1 MAALYEACE
10 RSPQEALIIA
20 TTDDGTKDL
29 RLEQKIKECLKKKR
43 SVALIATNPEY
54 KGDPQSMAAYKRVAH
69 VVNIREV
76 GLKGLQKYLVKHAK
90 RDCVRGR
97 YRALPFLRIK

>member
-10 RSPQEALIIA
+10 RSPQEALIIV
-20 TTDDGTKDL
+20 TTDEGTKNL
-29 RLEQKIKECLKKKR
+29 GLEHKIKECLKKKR

-54 KGDPQSMAAYKRVAH
+54 KGDQQSMDAYKRVAH
-69 VVNIREV
+69 VVNIKEV
-76 GLKGLQKYLVKHAK
+76 GLHGLQKYLVKHAK

-97 YRALPFLRIK
+97 YRSLQTE